1 MSSVRTEGR
10 LLRPLL
16 IFLAVLQ
23 LFVAGNSA
31 GVAKPPTTVKRTPL
45 DAYLQKPDAAYG
57 WKVAKTIK
65 GNSSTTIVIRL
76 TSQTWRD
83 QNEVDHTL
91 WEHWLVVVRPEKLR
105 SHKAFL
111 AVSGGSNDAPMPKGA
126 NFAVTQIAEAT
137 GSIVAELRNIPN
149 QPLIFHGDGKPRKED
164 DLIAY
169 GWNQYLETGD
179 PTWLPRLPMVKSVVR
194 AMDCLQEWSAQEGA
208 KIEKFVVGG
217 ASKRGWTTWLVG
229 ATDPRVEAI
238 VPIVIDV
245 VNADVSIKHH
255 AAVYGF
261 WANAI
266 GNYYEHRIL
275 QRSDHPRMKGIYEI
289 EDPYYYLDRLT
300 MPKYIINGSGD
311 QFFCPD
317 SSQFYYDDLKGEK
330 HIRYV
335 PNADHSV
342 DKNIDSVL
350 SMVAFYQMILDGK
363 PRPQITWKFE
373 DDGSI
378 RVRSDTPPKQVLLWQ
393 ATNPKAR
400 DFRLATIGSAYR
412 STELTAEADG
422 SWLGRTQKPEKGWTA
437 AFVEVTYDTGGAF
450 PFKVST
456 AVRVL
461 PDTLPYKDLDPKKIE
476 YEPNMVHSN
485 SKTHSSSQKTLAR

>member
-1 MSSVRTEGR
+1 MRFFLV
-10 LLRPLL
+10 
-16 IFLAVLQ
+16 FLALLQ
-23 LFVAGNSA
+23 IVAFSLVAG
-31 GVAKPPTTVKRTPL
+31 AKPPASAKRTAL
-45 DAYLQKPDAAYG
+45 DEYVQKADVAYR
-57 WKVAKTIK
+57 WKLVNTIK
-65 GNSSTTIVIRL
+65 GNPSTTYVIRL

-83 QNEVDHTL
+83 KSEVDRPL
-91 WEHWLVVVRPEKLR
+91 WEHWLVVVKPEKLKTN
-105 SHKAFL
+105 KAFL
-111 AVSGGSNDAPMPKGA
+111 AVSGGSSDSPMPKGA
-126 NFAVTQIAEAT
+126 NFAVSQIAEAT
-137 GSIVAELRNIPN
+137 GSIVAELRSIPN
-149 QPLIFHGDGKPRKED
+149 QPLIFNGDGKPRKED

-217 ASKRGWTTWLVG
+217 ASKRGWTTWMVA
-229 ATDPRVEAI
+229 ATDRRVEAI

-245 VNADVSIKHH
+245 VNAQQSIRHH
-255 AAVYGF
+255 AEVYGF

-266 GNYYEHRIL
+266 GAYYEHKIL
-275 QRSDHPRMKGIYEI
+275 QRPDHPRMKGIYEI

-342 DKNIDSVL
+342 DKNFDSVL
-350 SMVAFYQMILDGK
+350 SMVAFYQMIIAGK
-363 PRPQITWKFE
+363 QRPQINWKFE
-373 DDGSI
+373 HDGSI
-378 RVRSDTPPKQVLLWQ
+378 RVHSDTPPKEVLLWQ
-393 ATNPKAR
+393 ATNSKAR
-400 DFRLATIGSAYR
+400 DFRLATIGPAYR
-412 STELTAEADG
+412 GTELKPEADG
-422 SWLGRTQKPEKGWTA
+422 SWVGHVASLEKGWTA
-437 AFVEVTYDTGGAF
+437 AFVEFAFDTGGSF

-456 AVRVL
+456 AIRVL
-461 PDTLPYKDLDPKKIE
+461 PNTLPHEGIDPRTIE
-476 YEPNMVHSN
+476 YEPNIAQRAAA
-485 SKTHSSSQKTLAR
+485 K

>member
-1 MSSVRTEGR
+1 MNPAMTDGKPFRS
-10 LLRPLL
+10 LLV
-16 IFLAVLQ
+16 FLTVLQ
-23 LFVAGNSA
+23 FVVVNSA
-31 GVAKPPTTVKRTPL
+31 AVAKPPTTAKRTPL
-45 DAYLQKPDAAYG
+45 DEYVQKPDASYG

-65 GNSSTTIVIRL
+65 GNPSTTTIIRL

-83 QNEVDHTL
+83 KSEVDRPL
-91 WEHWLVVVRPEKLR
+91 WEHWLVVVKPEKLK
-105 SHKAFL
+105 SNKAFL
-111 AVSGGSNDAPMPKGA
+111 AVSGGSNDGPMPTGA
-126 NFAVTQIAEAT
+126 NFAVSQIAEAT
-137 GSIVAELRNIPN
+137 GSIVAELRTIPN

-169 GWNQYLETGD
+169 GWDQYLETGD
-179 PTWLPRLPMVKSVVR
+179 PTWLPRLPMVKSVIR

-245 VNADVSIKHH
+245 VNADTSIKHH

-261 WANAI
+261 WSKAI
-266 GNYYEHRIL
+266 GAYYDHKIL
-275 QRSDHPRMKGIYEI
+275 QRADHPRMKEIYEI

-350 SMVAFYQMILDGK
+350 SMVAFYQMILAGK

-373 DDGSI
+373 DEGSI

-393 ATNPKAR
+393 ASNPNAR
-400 DFRLATIGSAYR
+400 DFRLATIGPAYK
-412 STELTAEADG
+412 STELKSEPNG
-422 SWLGRTQKPEKGWTA
+422 SWLGHATQPKKGWTA
-437 AFVEVTYDTGGAF
+437 AFIEVAFDTGGPF

-461 PDTLPYKDLDPKKIE
+461 PDTLPHKDLDPKTIE
-476 YEPNMVHSN
+476 YEPNMAHA
-485 SKTHSSSQKTLAR
+485 SSTTGP

>member
-1 MSSVRTEGR
+1 MR
-10 LLRPLL
+10 
-16 IFLAVLQ
+16 FLVILVIVLQ
-23 LFVAGNSA
+23 TATYNSLTF
-31 GVAKPPTTVKRTPL
+31 AKPPISASSTPL
-45 DAYLQKPDAAYG
+45 DEYIHKPDTAYS
-57 WKVAKTIK
+57 WKVAKTVK
-65 GNSSTTIVIRL
+65 GNPSTTYVIRL
-76 TSQTWRD
+76 TSQSWRD
-83 QNEVDHTL
+83 KSEVDHPL
-91 WEHWLVVVRPEKLR
+91 WEHWLVVVKPDKLKTN
-105 SHKAFL
+105 KAFL
-111 AVSGGSNDAPMPKGA
+111 AIAGSSNDRPMPNGA
-126 NFAVTQIAEAT
+126 SAAVSKIAEAT
-137 GSIVAELRNIPN
+137 GSIVAELRMIPN

-164 DLIAY
+164 DLLGY

-208 KIEKFVVGG
+208 TIDKFVVAG

-238 VPIVIDV
+238 IPIVIDV
-245 VNADVSIKHH
+245 VNVQPSIRHH

-261 WANAI
+261 WAKAI
-266 GNYYEHRIL
+266 GNYYEHQLL
-275 QRSDHPRMKGIYEI
+275 QRPDHPRMSEIYHI

-342 DKNIDSVL
+342 DSNFDSVL
-350 SMVAFYQMILDGK
+350 SMVAFYQMILAGK
-363 PRPQITWKFE
+363 PRPEITWTFE
-373 DDGSI
+373 DDGPI
-378 RVRSDTPPKQVLLWQ
+378 RMHSDTPPQKVLLWQ

-400 DFRLATIGSAYR
+400 DFRLATIGPAYK
-412 STELTAEADG
+412 STELKAEADG
-422 SWLGRTQKPEKGWTA
+422 SWLGRASKPEKGWTA
-437 AFVEVTYDTGGAF
+437 SFVEATYDTGGGF

-461 PDTLPYKDLDPKKIE
+461 PDTLPYKNLDPKKIQ
-476 YEPNMVHSN
+476 YEPNITTN
-485 SKTHSSSQKTLAR
+485 LNN

>member
-1 MSSVRTEGR
+1 MNPAMTDGKPFRS
-10 LLRPLL
+10 LLV
-16 IFLAVLQ
+16 FLTVLQ
-23 LFVAGNSA
+23 FVVVNSA
-31 GVAKPPTTVKRTPL
+31 AVAKSPTTAKRTPL
-45 DAYLQKPDAAYG
+45 DEYVQKPDASYG

-65 GNSSTTIVIRL
+65 GNPSTTTIIRL

-83 QNEVDHTL
+83 KSEVDRPL
-91 WEHWLVVVRPEKLR
+91 WEHWLVVVKPEKLK
-105 SHKAFL
+105 SNKAFL
-111 AVSGGSNDAPMPKGA
+111 AVSGGSNDGPMPTGA
-126 NFAVTQIAEAT
+126 NFAVSQIAEAT
-137 GSIVAELRNIPN
+137 GSIVAELRTIPN

-169 GWNQYLETGD
+169 GWDQYLETGD
-179 PTWLPRLPMVKSVVR
+179 PTWLPRLPMVKSVIR

-245 VNADVSIKHH
+245 VNADTSIKHH

-261 WANAI
+261 WSKAI
-266 GNYYEHRIL
+266 GAYYDHKIL
-275 QRSDHPRMKGIYEI
+275 QRADHPRMKEIYRI

-350 SMVAFYQMILDGK
+350 SMVAFYQMILAGK

-373 DDGSI
+373 DEGSI

-393 ATNPKAR
+393 ASNPNAR
-400 DFRLATIGSAYR
+400 DFRLATIGPAYK
-412 STELTAEADG
+412 STELKSEPNG
-422 SWLGRTQKPEKGWTA
+422 SWLGHATQPKKGWTA
-437 AFVEVTYDTGGAF
+437 AFIEVAFDTGGPF

-461 PDTLPYKDLDPKKIE
+461 PDTLPHKDLDPKTIE
-476 YEPNMVHSN
+476 YEPNMAHA
-485 SKTHSSSQKTLAR
+485 SSTTGP

>member
-1 MSSVRTEGR
+1 LV
-10 LLRPLL
+10 
-16 IFLAVLQ
+16 FLTVLQ
-23 LFVAGNSA
+23 FVVVNSA
-31 GVAKPPTTVKRTPL
+31 AVAKPPTTAKRTPL
-45 DAYLQKPDAAYG
+45 DEYVQKPDASYG

-65 GNSSTTIVIRL
+65 GNPSTTTIIRL

-83 QNEVDHTL
+83 KSEVDRPL
-91 WEHWLVVVRPEKLR
+91 WEHWLVVVKPEKLK
-105 SHKAFL
+105 SNKAFL
-111 AVSGGSNDAPMPKGA
+111 AVSGGSNDGPMPTGA
-126 NFAVTQIAEAT
+126 NFAVSQIAEAT
-137 GSIVAELRNIPN
+137 GSIVAELRTIPN

-169 GWNQYLETGD
+169 GWDQYLETGD
-179 PTWLPRLPMVKSVVR
+179 PTWLPRLPMVKSVIR

-245 VNADVSIKHH
+245 VNADTSIKHH

-261 WANAI
+261 WSKAI
-266 GNYYEHRIL
+266 GAYYDHKIL
-275 QRSDHPRMKGIYEI
+275 QRADHPRMKEIYRI

-350 SMVAFYQMILDGK
+350 SMVAFYQMILAGK

-373 DDGSI
+373 DEGSI

-393 ATNPKAR
+393 ASNPNAR
-400 DFRLATIGSAYR
+400 DFRLATIGPAYK
-412 STELTAEADG
+412 STELKSEPNG
-422 SWLGRTQKPEKGWTA
+422 SWLGHATQPKKGWTA
-437 AFVEVTYDTGGAF
+437 AFIEVAFDTGGPF

-461 PDTLPYKDLDPKKIE
+461 PDTLPHKDLDPKTIE
-476 YEPNMVHSN
+476 YEPNMAHA
-485 SKTHSSSQKTLAR
+485 SSTTGP